1 MRRKPYSVVLL
12 DEIEKAHQDVYNI
25 LLQILDDG
33 RLTDN
38 KGRLVDFR
46 NTIIIMT
53 SNLGAMAIQEMITRN
68 EERGTE
74 SGERGSEHDFD
85 EMRNKVMEILRQ
97 FMKPE
102 FLNRIDDIIM
112 FTPLTKEQIINVVAM
127 QFNSLKKMLKK
138 NNIDIDITSEAM
150 RFIADTSYDIR
161 YGARPVK
168 RMMQRELIND
178 LSKMILSDKV
188 NKEKTILVDYDGN
201 EIVFK
206 N

>member
-1 MRRKPYSVVLL
+1 
-12 DEIEKAHQDVYNI
+12 
-25 LLQILDDG
+25 
-33 RLTDN
+33 
-38 KGRLVDFR
+38 
-46 NTIIIMT
+46 
-53 SNLGAMAIQEMITRN
+53 MAIQEMMTGNAEHRT
-68 EERGTE
+68 G
-74 SGERGSEHDFD
+74 SGEHDFD

-112 FTPLTKEQIINVVAM
+112 FTPLSKEQIINVVAM

-138 NNIDIDITSEAM
+138 NNIEIDMTSEAM
-150 RFIADTSYDIR
+150 KFIADTSFDIR

-168 RMMQRELIND
+168 RMMQRELINE

-188 NKEKTILVDYDGN
+188 NKEKTIVVDYDGN
-201 EIVFK
+201 EIVFR